1 MKRVPGYCVPIL
13 RMNQVLA
20 KAGKANEIAKFHHN
34 ALSRSC
40 SWLVRSR
47 MVEREKSR
55 IVKVI
60 VQETDQK

>member
-1 MKRVPGYCVPIL
+1 
-13 RMNQVLA
+13 MNQVLA